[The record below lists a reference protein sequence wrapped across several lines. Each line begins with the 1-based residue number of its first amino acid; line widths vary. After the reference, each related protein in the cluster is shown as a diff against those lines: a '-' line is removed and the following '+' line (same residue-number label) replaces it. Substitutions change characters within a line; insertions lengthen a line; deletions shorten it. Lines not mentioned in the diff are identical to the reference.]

1 MTPHYRL
8 AKNHYKILAEV
19 NESTVNSPKIK
30 SKIKIIPL
38 STVVTLKATM
48 VKMQVKY
55 NYFVVRMTKHIY
67 LFPYSLSS
75 YN

>member
-19 NESTVNSPKIK
+19 NESTVNSP
-30 SKIKIIPL
+30 SKIQTIPL
-38 STVVTLKATM
+38 SAVATVKATM

-55 NYFVVRMTKHIY
+55 NYFVVRTTKHIY
-67 LFPYSLSS
+67 LYPYSLSN